1 MLLELI
7 RTLLLASL
15 LAGVF
20 LLGAR
25 LNQANPQKAILRYLA
40 LGDSYTIGESV
51 PEADR
56 WPVQLVARLREG
68 GVAIADP
75 EILATTG
82 WSTDELSAAMD
93 AHHFTPPYDL
103 VSLAI
108 GVNNQY
114 RGRNVD
120 NYAAEL
126 DVLLSR
132 AIALA
137 GGRRERV
144 FMLAIPD
151 WGVTRFGQESGRDTA
166 EIATQLDIFNARAAK
181 QCAKHGIAFVDI
193 MPVSR
198 RRGGEVAMMAD
209 DGLHP
214 SGALYAEW
222 TALALPLVRDLV
234 SATSDD

>member
-103 VSLAI
+103 
-108 GVNNQY
+108 G
-114 RGRNVD
+114 
-120 NYAAEL
+120 
-126 DVLLSR
+126 
-132 AIALA
+132 
-137 GGRRERV
+137 
-144 FMLAIPD
+144 
-151 WGVTRFGQESGRDTA
+151 
-166 EIATQLDIFNARAAK
+166 
-181 QCAKHGIAFVDI
+181 
-193 MPVSR
+193 
-198 RRGGEVAMMAD
+198 
-209 DGLHP
+209 
-214 SGALYAEW
+214 
-222 TALALPLVRDLV
+222 DL
-234 SATSDD
+234 